1 MTGRRWTGP
10 LAIAL
15 MTGSLSVIAQPVV
28 TADRIET
35 PLTMTAGDAERGL
48 RIFASRDGGHCV
60 LCHAAPGMTAAGNI
74 GPALHGIGSRLS
86 SAQIRL
92 RIVDI
97 TRVNPDAVMPAFHRT
112 SDLNRVAPERAGKTI
127 LSAQQVEDLV
137 AWLASLK

>member
-1 MTGRRWTGP
+1 MPFR
-10 LAIAL
+10 AIVAL
-15 MTGSLSVIAQPVV
+15 SLLFPCSTIAA
-28 TADRIET
+28 TSSIDRIDH
-35 PLTMTAGDAERGL
+35 PLTTTPGDAASGQ

-60 LCHAAPGMTAAGNI
+60 LCHAAPGMTTAGNI
-74 GPALHGIGSRLS
+74 GPVLSGIGSRLS
-86 SAQIRL
+86 PAQIRL
-92 RIVDI
+92 RVVDI